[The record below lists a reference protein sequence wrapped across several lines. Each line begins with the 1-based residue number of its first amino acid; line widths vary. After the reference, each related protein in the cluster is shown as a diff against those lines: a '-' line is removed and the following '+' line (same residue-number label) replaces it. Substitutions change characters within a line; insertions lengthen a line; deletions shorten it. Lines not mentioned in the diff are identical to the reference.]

1 MAPIYLIAMLV
12 WVDRGLPRP
21 RSAAAIAALV
31 AGALPGVLP
40 YSQLIDA
47 NSVAGALAFLPLMR
61 LQEDVLTPTDI
72 PYVVVLGAIA
82 VAILMLVLPR
92 RLALAAPALVLLYFA
107 VVQIHVEHYTS
118 QASRISQRVGLSVK
132 PAWIDEAVGPDAD
145 VAAIWTGDAN
155 FLVLWE
161 NEFFNRAVGPVYNFT
176 GAPDG
181 LPQETLSVDPASG
194 ILRDPAGMELRSRYV
209 VIDPTT
215 KLKGRV
221 LSGPWPAGGVMNL
234 YEASQPVTVQERTQG
249 LYTDGWSD
257 SLIVY
262 TRYGC
267 KGGVLSVILIGSSE
281 LRPKPARVIAR
292 SEGRVVA
299 QTLVGDAAQSFRVP
313 LGSAGGACEAELDR
327 LAGCCPGRRFRC
339 ARLTCG
345 RHPAARS
352 PGTRFHL
359 CRVRLTPCP
368 SRPRLHTRSAAAD
381 PVRGARSRPGKA
393 CVRSRSR
400 PFCRAERPPRG
411 TAGHSGGGRSRRS

>member
-1 MAPIYLIAMLV
+1 MTSASLACLPDHLVRVAGVALAYVALQLARGLSLGSALLGGYGVATRGRILSVASVFRWFVYSLAELDLYLGVLPFAAFLLLVAIALRPGRHSRSLRIFAATSVAFVFWFTFVVAAFASTSFGSRIEERNLFFVAPIYLIAMLV

-21 RSAAAIAALV
+21 RAAAAIAALV

-61 LQEDVLTPTDI
+61 LQEDVLTAADV

-118 QASRISQRVGLSVK
+118 LASRNSQKMGLSVK
-132 PAWIDEAVGPDAD
+132 PAWIDEAMGPDAD
-145 VAAIWTGDAN
+145 VAAIWTGDAH

-221 LSGPWPAGGVMNL
+221 LSGTLARRWGHDALRSVPAGHGPGAHPGPLRRWV
-234 YEASQPVTVQERTQG
+234 VG
-249 LYTDGWSD
+249 LSD
-257 SLIVY
+257 
-262 TRYGC
+262 
-267 KGGVLSVILIGSSE
+267 
-281 LRPKPARVIAR
+281 
-292 SEGRVVA
+292 
-299 QTLVGDAAQSFRVP
+299 
-313 LGSAGGACEAELDR
+313 
-327 LAGCCPGRRFRC
+327 
-339 ARLTCG
+339 
-345 RHPAARS
+345 
-352 PGTRFHL
+352 
-359 CRVRLTPCP
+359 
-368 SRPRLHTRSAAAD
+368 RLHTLRL
-381 PVRGARSRPGKA
+381 
-393 CVRSRSR
+393 
-400 PFCRAERPPRG
+400 
-411 TAGHSGGGRSRRS
+411 